1 MNSSL
6 NKFLNDNGVN
16 PSKLS
21 DRVLKTLSFED
32 DELEETQ
39 LIGGFLRKLANSY
52 EGGSRKLA
60 GGSTV
65 LPSEYFGKTS
75 GSYFTD
81 VTSTNVSDASPVL
94 TRPAMTSTFKGGASG
109 GGYKFLSVKQLK
121 KVYKSA
127 NKEYAKATNF
137 LLEKML
143 KRTIKGG
150 KITQKSLKAVF
161 D

>member
-21 DRVLKTLSFED
+21 DRVLKTLSFEE
-32 DELEETQ
+32 DELEDKKM
-39 LIGGFLRKLANSY
+39 IGGFLRKLAHSY
-52 EGGSRKLA
+52 EGSCRKIE
-60 GGSTV
+60 GGATV
-65 LPSEYFGKTS
+65 LPSEFFGKAS
-75 GSYFTD
+75 GSYFAD
-81 VTSTNVSDASPVL
+81 VTSTTVSDASPVL
-94 TRPAMTSTFKGGASG
+94 TRPAMASTFKGGSS
-109 GGYKFLSVKQLK
+109 GGYKFVSVKQLK
-121 KVYKSA
+121 KVYRSA
-127 NKEYAKATNF
+127 NKEYTKATNF

>member
-21 DRVLKTLSFED
+21 DRVLKTLSFEE
-32 DELEETQ
+32 DELDEKK
-39 LIGGFLRKLANSY
+39 LIGGFLRKLSNSY
-52 EGGSRKLA
+52 EGGSQKIE
-60 GGSTV
+60 GGGTT
-65 LPSEYFGKTS
+65 LPSEYFGKAS

-81 VTSTNVSDASPVL
+81 VSSTTVSDASPVL

-109 GGYKFLSVKQLK
+109 GYKFLSVKQLK

-127 NKEYAKATNF
+127 NKEYTKATNF

-150 KITQKSLKAVF
+150 KITHKSLKAVF